1 MVNVYQSGLRVW
13 LISFTILLCL
23 TGCGMLPK
31 IFLDIETKTLEI
43 SASTT
48 ANQGFP
54 VAVDIILV
62 NETLLVDTIKGLSA
76 KDWFKDRDQFIN
88 MNTTSLS
95 VISREVVPGEI
106 APIVELPRSKRAN
119 AKSIFVFA
127 KFLVDGNHRLR
138 VDAFEEP
145 KIILTENLMRLVQE

>member
-1 MVNVYQSGLRVW
+1 LVNVYQSGLRVW
-13 LISFTILLCL
+13 LLLLAAVVCL
-23 TGCGMLPK
+23 PGCGMLPK
-31 IFLDIETKTLEI
+31 IFLDIETKTVAI

-54 VAVDIILV
+54 VALDIILV
-62 NETLLVDTIKGLSA
+62 NDTLLMDTVKDLSA
-76 KDWFKDRDQFIN
+76 KNWFKGRDQFIN
-88 MNTTSLS
+88 TNTTALS

-138 VDAFEEP
+138 VDAFEKP
-145 KIILTENLMRLVQE
+145 KIILTGNLMRLVQE

>member
-1 MVNVYQSGLRVW
+1 MVNVYPPGIRVW
-13 LISFTILLCL
+13 LIVLMVLLCVP
-23 TGCGMLPK
+23 GCGMLPK
-31 IFLDIETKTLEI
+31 IFLDTKTKTVAI

-62 NETLLVDTIKGLSA
+62 NDTLLVDTVKDLTA
-76 KDWFKDRDQFIN
+76 KDWFKAREQFIN
-88 MNTTSLS
+88 ANTTSLS

-106 APIVELPRSKRAN
+106 APIVELTRSKRAN
-119 AKSIFVFA
+119 TKCIFVFA

-138 VDAFEEP
+138 VDTIEEP
-145 KIILTENLMRLVQE
+145 KIILTGNLMRLVPE